1 MATLQEKLKNLNK
14 LSADLNKKAGKFVMG
29 SSDNEELKKS
39 LDISFI
45 STPSLRL
52 NKALGGGWPKGR
64 FTIVTGKEDSGKTFE
79 LLESIANEQKK
90 DPNFVGGWLETEHSV
105 TNQDIDMFGI
115 DRSRFFYLSFDVSDG
130 GAEAVIDRVFA
141 ALTCGIDMFVI
152 NSLKNLIPSD
162 ELNNS
167 MEKQSIGLQAR
178 MNSKFVRKL
187 KPILADTNTAFIGV
201 QHLSTEIGKMFGDPL
216 TMSGGTALRYG
227 ADLICDFRKLS
238 IQAGEPITRD
248 EGIKIKV
255 SVIKNHIITDKNPYV
270 SAEYYGIFGQG
281 TEKYLEAIDLAVEQ
295 GYVQKRGAFFKI
307 PDEEGNPLVI
317 NGQKMQWQGLTS
329 FRQYCK
335 DNPDFYEDLVS
346 KLDIQVES
354 LSEEE
359 IEKAKELEANDLK
372 NAQEILNEAS
382 KK

>member
-1 MATLQEKLKNLNK
+1 M
-14 LSADLNKKAGKFVMG
+14 
-29 SSDNEELKKS
+29 
-39 LDISFI
+39 I
-45 STPSLRL
+45 
-52 NKALGGGWPKGR
+52 
-64 FTIVTGKEDSGKTFE
+64 
-79 LLESIANEQKK
+79 
-90 DPNFVGGWLETEHSV
+90 
-105 TNQDIDMFGI
+105 
-115 DRSRFFYLSFDVSDG
+115 
-130 GAEAVIDRVFA
+130 
-141 ALTCGIDMFVI
+141 
-152 NSLKNLIPSD
+152 
-162 ELNNS
+162 
-167 MEKQSIGLQAR
+167 
-178 MNSKFVRKL
+178 
-187 KPILADTNTAFIGV
+187 
-201 QHLSTEIGKMFGDPL
+201 
-216 TMSGGTALRYG
+216 
-227 ADLICDFRKLS
+227 
-238 IQAGEPITRD
+238 
-248 EGIKIKV
+248 
-255 SVIKNHIITDKNPYV
+255 IITDKNPYV